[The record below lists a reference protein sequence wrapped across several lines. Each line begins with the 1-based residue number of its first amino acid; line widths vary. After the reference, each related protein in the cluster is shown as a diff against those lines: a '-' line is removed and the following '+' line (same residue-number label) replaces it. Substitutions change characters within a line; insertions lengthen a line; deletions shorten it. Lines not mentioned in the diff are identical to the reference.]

1 MHKFFILVS
10 QLTSLKVRIVVY
22 TKNSVIQTWMNTDPS
37 LERFNV
43 LEQRMRL
50 APSTHRTYVKHVKA
64 FVDWFEA
71 NSPKQAIEKLL
82 SMKVDERMELVD
94 GFIGALLGRGMS
106 TGACVELVRG
116 GFKKWLK
123 VNEVEMN
130 WDKIQAEYLPGKEA
144 LVSDRMPTKEELR
157 QLLNIGGLRDSVMTL
172 VLTSSGLRIGALA
185 SLKLGD
191 ISLDE
196 EIPRIVV
203 KRKPG
208 RKISRKMKAFATFI
222 TLEAKKVLLQYIE
235 HREKMGEKITEN
247 SPILTSDREN
257 ELGNFLSS
265 TYLSNHWRRLLKRA
279 HLATKNGG
287 PWHDIHLHTLRK
299 YFETMCVNAG
309 VKTAYREFWMGHIGR
324 HIEESYFRGE
334 VETHIQEYKK
344 AIPYLSVLEPAPE
357 NLKAL
362 TEKVRYLEE
371 NGKRKEAEIQKL
383 RNQLVEQENLKKRLA
398 KVESLLEKILEEKA

>member
-1 MHKFFILVS
+1 M
-10 QLTSLKVRIVVY
+10 VY
-22 TKNSVIQTWMNTDPS
+22 TKNSVTQVWKETDPT
-37 LERFNV
+37 LQRFKV
-43 LEQRMRL
+43 LVQRNRL
-50 APSTHRTYVKHVKA
+50 APTTYKTYVKHVKA

-71 NSPKQAIEKLL
+71 ESPRQAIEKLRGL
-82 SMKVDERMELVD
+82 SVEGRTELVD

-106 TGACVELVRG
+106 TGACVQVIRG
-116 GFKKWLK
+116 GLKKWL
-123 VNEVEMN
+123 NLNAVEMD
-130 WDKIQAEYLPGKEA
+130 WDRVQAEYLPGKEA
-144 LVSDRMPTKEELR
+144 LVSDRMPTKEELK

-172 VLTSSGLRIGALA
+172 TLTSSGLRIGALA

-196 EIPRIVV
+196 EIPRVIV

-222 TLEAKKVLLQYIE
+222 TPEAKKVLLQYVK
-235 HREKMGEKITEN
+235 HRESMGEKITEN

-299 YFETMCVNAG
+299 YFETQCVNAS

-324 HIEESYFRGE
+324 HLEESYFRGE
-334 VETHIQEYKK
+334 VESHIEEYKK
-344 AIPYLSVLEPAPE
+344 AIPYLSVMSPAPE
-357 NLKAL
+357 DLRDL
-362 TEKVRYLEE
+362 TEKVKFLEQ
-371 NGKRKEAEIQKL
+371 NGKRKDVEIEKL
-383 RNQLVEQENLKKRLA
+383 RNQLVEQENLKKQLA
-398 KVESLLEKILEEKA
+398 KLQEQVEKILEGKT